1 MDNGISGE
9 GSVEEKQA
17 GYLRKASFCS
27 NFDFTDETKTSWL
40 RKVQMHVAHT
50 EVLGNWKS
58 HSVLL
63 YYTAIGHF
71 RWVRWDPK

>member
-27 NFDFTDETKTSWL
+27 NFSSLMKKYKW
-40 RKVQMHVAHT
+40 HT
-50 EVLGNWKS
+50 LESSTEEEHKR
-58 HSVLL
+58 
-63 YYTAIGHF
+63 YYGYTITGINQILEF
-71 RWVRWDPK
+71 